1 MDQDQQSKLKQL
13 IGKGK
18 EQGFLT
24 YSEVN
29 DHLPDG
35 IVDPELIEDV
45 IGMIND
51 MGISVHEKAPD
62 SDSLILAEAAV
73 ETDDDAAEEA
83 AAAIANVD
91 NEFGRTTDP
100 VRIYMREMGTVKLLT
115 REGEIQI
122 AKRIEDGL
130 GQVLSALGHYPASIH
145 TLL

>member
-1 MDQDQQSKLKQL
+1 MTFFVFQAEDGIRDKLVTGVQTCALPILFLCYTQTFNSVPIIRQRMDQDQQSKLKQL

-51 MGISVHEKAPD
+51 MGIMVHEKAPD
-62 SDSLILAEAAV
+62 SDSLILAEASSV
-73 ETDDDAAEEA
+73 EADEDAAEEA
-83 AAAIANVD
+83 AAAIATVD
-91 NEFGRTTDP
+91 
-100 VRIYMREMGTVKLLT
+100 
-115 REGEIQI
+115 
-122 AKRIEDGL
+122 
-130 GQVLSALGHYPASIH
+130 S
-145 TLL
+145 

>member
-51 MGISVHEKAPD
+51 MGIMVHEKAPD
-62 SDSLILAEAAV
+62 SDSLILTEATV

-83 AAAIANVD
+83 AQAIANVD

-100 VRIYMREMGTVKLLT
+100 VRIY
-115 REGEIQI
+115 
-122 AKRIEDGL
+122 
-130 GQVLSALGHYPASIH
+130 
-145 TLL
+145 